1 MDNLERTRMLFQKNS
16 FITWIGIEIDEL
28 ELDRAVV
35 RLEPG
40 RQHLNPYGI
49 VHGGVYATMA
59 DTAAGIAA
67 RTDGRDYVT
76 QCSTLNFLHS
86 QREGMLRAEARIRHR
101 GRSTCV
107 VEVEVTGTDG
117 KLLATGTMTFFCLGN
132 EHFTDESGQINIPRG
147 ESK

>member
-1 MDNLERTRMLFQKNS
+1 MDKLERARMLIEKNS
-16 FITWIGIEIDEL
+16 FITWIGIELDGL
-28 ELDRAVV
+28 ETDRAVV

-59 DTAAGIAA
+59 DTAAAIAA

-76 QCSTLNFLHS
+76 QCSSLNYLHS
-86 QREGMLRAEARIRHR
+86 QSEGMLRAEARVRHR

-132 EHFTDESGQINIPRG
+132 EHFTDESGQIHIPRG

>member
-1 MDNLERTRMLFQKNS
+1 MLFQKNS
-16 FITWIGIEIDEL
+16 FINWIGIELEEL
-28 ELDRAVV
+28 ETDRAVV

-76 QCSTLNFLHS
+76 QCSSLNYLHS
-86 QREGMLRAEARIRHR
+86 QREGTIRAEARVRHR

-107 VEVEVTGTDG
+107 VEAEVTGTDG
-117 KLLATGTMTFFCLGN
+117 KLLATGTMTFFCLGR
-132 EHFTDESGQINIPRG
+132 EHFVQLP
-147 ESK
+147 

>member
-1 MDNLERTRMLFQKNS
+1 MELSERTQMLLQKNS
-16 FITWIGIEIDEL
+16 FINWIGIELDEL
-28 ELDRAVV
+28 ETDRAVV

-59 DTAAGIAA
+59 DTAAAIAA

-86 QREGMLRAEARIRHR
+86 QSEGMLRAEARIRHR

-107 VEVEVTGTDG
+107 VEVNVTGTDG
-117 KLLATGTMTFFCLGN
+117 KLLATGTMTFFCLGSDRT
-132 EHFTDESGQINIPRG
+132 HFL
-147 ESK
+147 